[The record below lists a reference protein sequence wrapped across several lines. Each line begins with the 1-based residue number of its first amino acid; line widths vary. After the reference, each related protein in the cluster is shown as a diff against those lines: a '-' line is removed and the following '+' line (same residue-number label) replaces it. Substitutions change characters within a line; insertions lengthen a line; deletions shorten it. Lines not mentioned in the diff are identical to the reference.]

1 MDNPLGTY
9 LHDHLSGA
17 DFAVD
22 LLKAMRER
30 HTEEHVQQFASPLL
44 AEIEEDRSTLRGI
57 AEKVGSGR
65 STVKEVAAWLGEKA
79 SRAKL
84 GSAGTT
90 TSFGEFEAL
99 EFLALGILGKMSLWR
114 TLQVVSKTDTR
125 LEEVRLQNLISRA
138 AAQYDRVEARRLEMS
153 VTVFAPSKSDEGS

>member
-1 MDNPLGTY
+1 MNNPLGTY

-22 LLKAMRER
+22 LLMAMRER
-30 HTEEHVQQFASPLL
+30 HAEENVQQFVSPLL

-57 AEKVGSGR
+57 AERVGSGR
-65 STVKEVAAWLGEKA
+65 STVKEIAAWLGEKA

-84 GSAGTT
+84 GSAGPT
-90 TSFGEFEAL
+90 TSFAEFEAL

-114 TLQVVSKTDTR
+114 ALQILSKTDSR
-125 LEEVRLQNLISRA
+125 FGGIDLQTLISRA
-138 AAQYDRVEARRLEMS
+138 GAQYDRVEARRLEMS
-153 VTVFAPSKSDEGS
+153 VSAFAPKKGNGGP